1 MSVVIEGHFT
11 PFWCIGI
18 GKSRIKDVLSYLSQA
33 VSEKRASELRQSMVA
48 SQDILF
54 WTPRG
59 QLLWNKRIIPVTN
72 IADLVEYVLL
82 LPHNNDVAKPRAL
95 STFLD
100 ELAELGFDKGLIKN
114 KKLLSDLIEK
124 EKGYRNAED
133 TSDNESHNDESSSD
147 IENQE
152 EQVEEEE
159 EEEVP
164 SVNGSEAEGIHRE
177 RKRQWN
183 LTTVRKQKEVAL
195 KSPPPFTLE
204 IPVNIVFC

>member
-1 MSVVIEGHFT
+1 M
-11 PFWCIGI
+11 
-18 GKSRIKDVLSYLSQA
+18 
-33 VSEKRASELRQSMVA
+33 
-48 SQDILF
+48 
-54 WTPRG
+54 
-59 QLLWNKRIIPVTN
+59 
-72 IADLVEYVLL
+72 LL

-159 EEEVP
+159 EEEVA
-164 SVNGSEAEGIHRE
+164 SENGSEAEGTKESENDSENDSQETE
-177 RKRQWN
+177 RSSLEKS
-183 LTTVRKQKEVAL
+183 TTFHSEN
-195 KSPPPFTLE
+195 PCE
-204 IPVNIVFC
+204 YCVFLICPIFSAK

>member
-1 MSVVIEGHFT
+1 MSIVIEGHFT
-11 PFWCIGI
+11 PFWYIGI

-33 VSEKRASELRQSMVA
+33 VSEKRASELRHSMVA

-54 WTPRG
+54 WTPHG

-72 IADLVEYVLL
+72 IANLVEYVL

-147 IENQE
+147 IEN
-152 EQVEEEE
+152 
-159 EEEVP
+159 
-164 SVNGSEAEGIHRE
+164 
-177 RKRQWN
+177 
-183 LTTVRKQKEVAL
+183 
-195 KSPPPFTLE
+195 
-204 IPVNIVFC
+204 

>member
-1 MSVVIEGHFT
+1 M
-11 PFWCIGI
+11 
-18 GKSRIKDVLSYLSQA
+18 
-33 VSEKRASELRQSMVA
+33 SEKRASELRHSMVA

-54 WTPRG
+54 WTPHG
-59 QLLWNKRIIPVTN
+59 QLLWNKRIIPVTR
-72 IADLVEYVLL
+72 IADLVEQVLL

-114 KKLLSDLIEK
+114 KKWLSDLIEK

-164 SVNGSEAEGIHRE
+164 SENGSEAEGIHRE
-177 RKRQWN
+177 RKGQWN
-183 LTTVRKQKEVAL
+183 KTTVRKQKEVAL

>member
-1 MSVVIEGHFT
+1 M
-11 PFWCIGI
+11 
-18 GKSRIKDVLSYLSQA
+18 
-33 VSEKRASELRQSMVA
+33 
-48 SQDILF
+48 
-54 WTPRG
+54 
-59 QLLWNKRIIPVTN
+59 
-72 IADLVEYVLL
+72 LL
-82 LPHNNDVAKPRAL
+82 LPRNNDVAKPRAL

-114 KKLLSDLIEK
+114 KKWLSDLIEK

-133 TSDNESHNDESSSD
+133 TSDNESNNEESSSD

-164 SVNGSEAEGIHRE
+164 SENGSEAEGTHRE
-177 RKRQWN
+177 RKGQWN
-183 LTTVRKQKEVAL
+183 KTTVRKQKEVAL

>member
-1 MSVVIEGHFT
+1 M
-11 PFWCIGI
+11 
-18 GKSRIKDVLSYLSQA
+18 
-33 VSEKRASELRQSMVA
+33 
-48 SQDILF
+48 
-54 WTPRG
+54 
-59 QLLWNKRIIPVTN
+59 
-72 IADLVEYVLL
+72 LL

-114 KKLLSDLIEK
+114 KKRLSDLIEK

-164 SVNGSEAEGIHRE
+164 SENGSEAEGTHRE
-177 RKRQWN
+177 RKRQ
-183 LTTVRKQKEVAL
+183 
-195 KSPPPFTLE
+195 
-204 IPVNIVFC
+204 